1 MYKTKLNRINNLI
14 ERVKNDINLPIISD
28 FLEWFFEKLDIHFNK
43 NISNL
48 KLNKWDI
55 VFVKLWKNIWSELN
69 KTRPCLVYSN
79 KLSNFWNTVI
89 IVPLKSYKWKINI
102 NFNIFIK
109 SSENTSLNKD
119 SIVDISS
126 IRQISKK
133 RIFKRIWKLDKKY
146 LNEIDSK
153 IIKIFSIKK
162 DMF

>member
-48 KLNKWDI
+48 KLNKGDI
-55 VFVKLWKNIWSELN
+55 VFVKLGKNIGSELN

-79 KLSNFWNTVI
+79 KLSNFGNTVI
-89 IVPLKSYKWKINI
+89 IVPLKSYKGKINI

-133 RIFKRIWKLDKKY
+133 RIFKRIGKLDKKY